1 MASLIQLPIPHTIK
15 KSESTK
21 LYEDHARAFII
32 LHPVTLN
39 RREMMSV
46 ARLLL
51 LLLACSLIVDAFH
64 IPRLATTLN
73 RLTGNCADLPNRKS
87 SHHHTRLKAREHI
100 NVNLPNKRDAE
111 VDYTVLEP
119 DDPRFVNMPIPS
131 ENGPLAE
138 AYNKHMLWRRG
149 LSTNES
155 KF

>member
-1 MASLIQLPIPHTIK
+1 
-15 KSESTK
+15 
-21 LYEDHARAFII
+21 
-32 LHPVTLN
+32 
-39 RREMMSV
+39 MMSV

-51 LLLACSLIVDAFH
+51 YLLAYSLLVDAFH

-73 RLTGNCADLPNRKS
+73 RLTGSGAHLLNRKS
-87 SHHHTRLKAREHI
+87 ILHLKRLTDHDHI
-100 NVNLPNKRDAE
+100 NVNLPSKRYAE

>member
-1 MASLIQLPIPHTIK
+1 
-15 KSESTK
+15 
-21 LYEDHARAFII
+21 
-32 LHPVTLN
+32 
-39 RREMMSV
+39 MSV
-46 ARLLL
+46 ARILLY
-51 LLLACSLIVDAFH
+51 LLAYSLLVDAFH

-73 RLTGNCADLPNRKS
+73 RLTGSGAHLLNRKS
-87 SHHHTRLKAREHI
+87 SNHHTRLKAHDHFQA
-100 NVNLPNKRDAE
+100 NLLNKDDVE